1 MLCPANMLGY
11 LCAIRRVG
19 LGLSVVILSGVRA
32 RFWFSRVFCGRA
44 TAVEGPLFDFPASRC
59 RFQERFFDCASRRF
73 AQNQKRGTLRSE

>member
-32 RFWFSRVFCGRA
+32 LLLFPRFLRA
-44 TAVEGPLFDFPASRC
+44 RDW
-59 RFQERFFDCASRRF
+59 
-73 AQNQKRGTLRSE
+73 